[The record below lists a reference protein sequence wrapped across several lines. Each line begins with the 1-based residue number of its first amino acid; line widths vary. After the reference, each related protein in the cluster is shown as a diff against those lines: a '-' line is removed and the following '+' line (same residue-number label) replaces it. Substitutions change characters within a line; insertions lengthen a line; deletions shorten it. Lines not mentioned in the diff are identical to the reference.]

1 MSTLTAPEPVAAVR
15 SGNRPFWLL
24 LWALYT
30 TQFIGASF
38 LSTGLVGILR
48 DGGTDSTPNIRDR
61 AAGRVSTGAYSC
73 SRWRS
78 TGTMATAV
86 QAASITTAARQPHAS

>member
-1 MSTLTAPEPVAAVR
+1 MKPSDHPASTSAGVTSDHTAAEPRAT
-15 SGNRPFWLL
+15 SGTATSAHRLPP
-24 LWALYT
+24 
-30 TQFIGASF
+30 
-38 LSTGLVGILR
+38 
-48 DGGTDSTPNIRDR
+48 GTDSTPNIRDR